1 MGTVFVSYEKHDA
14 ALAEDIVAFLEGQ
27 GIPCWIAP
35 RDISSGED
43 YGGEITR
50 AIRNAS
56 IVVLVGSDWTRE
68 SIHVRNEVGLAF
80 REGLTIIPYCAGD
93 CELGDSLDFFL
104 ATTHRVIPT
113 EEKSDDFAAIAELV
127 RSKSGFLPSLAVN
140 GKHSGRWRSTAV
152 IALAVLAAAMLILW
166 LVMPLRT
173 GAIRSST
180 DAETIDYVAD
190 APQNDRDAVE
200 DTVSDMIPPVP
211 QAGQAP
217 SVPGKVI
224 AAAVS
229 KPSEPALSEAASVTE
244 PVVYGAR
251 EPEMQDTE
259 SPAAAVEEEA
269 AAQESLVSLLSR
281 TRVMAD
287 LETRLKLVT
296 VTIDTD
302 AAVLASSYLLISDP
316 DGYIKSVLSPV
327 GGNGMRTNL
336 FTGMPTD
343 RVKYTKSDRVSYI
356 HE

>member
-1 MGTVFVSYEKHDA
+1 MDTVFVSYEKHDA

-127 RSKSGFLPSLAVN
+127 RSKSGFLPSMAVN
-140 GKHSGRWRSTAV
+140 GKHSGRWRTTAV

-166 LVMPLRT
+166 LVTPLRA
-173 GAIRSST
+173 GAIRSSA
-180 DAETIDYVAD
+180 DAETIDSVAEP
-190 APQNDRDAVE
+190 PQSDRDAVE
-200 DTVSDMIPPVP
+200 DMVSDMIPPVP
-211 QAGQAP
+211 QVGQAL
-217 SVPGKVI
+217 SVPEELI
-224 AAAVS
+224 AAAGS

-336 FTGMPTD
+336 FTGMPTE